1 MKLKVYE
8 FKSQEEFESSEVC
21 GQHNVIAIVRGN
33 GMTCMDAQL
42 DMKYLKRALEKMR
55 ESLKDYHEFDGWFD
69 GFIEEYE
76 SCGEIASYSGIE
88 DQRQGCWSYSYGIER
103 GEDSIYIFINLKDGK
118 KEDDKEM
125 EKRLEDLYAR
135 AMERG
140 DSEATAIEHLVSLKE
155 LCEETT
161 DLRGDDAR
169 MWAIERYNDE
179 IDAQELREAA
189 ELEEKPAPKM
199 AKALP
204 ISVYK
209 SDRLGD
215 CTNGGISSRY
225 RDLLLLCDD
234 GYIDV
239 DLNNPPENLVKV
251 VEWRPF
257 GDKTFKHIEPY
268 AKVRSDCVGWM
279 SGGNIAYSEDS
290 RFRRMS
296 EYPLSIHDRQET
308 QEHYDLLTND

>member
-21 GQHNVIAIVRGN
+21 GQHNVIAIVKDN
-33 GMTCMDAQL
+33 GMIRMDAQL

-76 SCGEIASYSGIE
+76 TCGEISNYSGIE

-103 GEDSIYIFINLKDGK
+103 DEDSIYIFLNLKERE

-125 EKRLEDLYAR
+125 KKRLKDLYGR
-135 AMERG
+135 AMEHG
-140 DSEATAIEHLVSLKE
+140 DSEATVIEHLVSLRE
-155 LCEETT
+155 FCEATT
-161 DLRGDDAR
+161 NLRDDDAR

-189 ELEEKPAPKM
+189 ELEETLAPKI

-204 ISVYK
+204 IDIYK
-209 SDRLGD
+209 TRFGD
-215 CTNGGISSRY
+215 CTNDGISSRSHE
-225 RDLLLLCDD
+225 LLLLCDE
-234 GYIDV
+234 GYKDV
-239 DLNNPPENLVKV
+239 DLNNPPENLVKMV
-251 VEWRPF
+251 TRVLWGKEY
-257 GDKTFKHIEPY
+257 KHIEPY

-279 SGGNIAYSEDS
+279 DGGNIAYSCDS

-308 QEHYDLLTND
+308 QEHYDRLTND